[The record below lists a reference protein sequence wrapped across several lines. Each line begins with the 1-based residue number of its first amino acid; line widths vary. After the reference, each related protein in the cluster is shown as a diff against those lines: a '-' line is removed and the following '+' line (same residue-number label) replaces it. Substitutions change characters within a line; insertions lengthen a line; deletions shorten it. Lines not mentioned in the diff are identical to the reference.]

1 MNWLKVT
8 VSYIFVR
15 HYFIAFLWSFFTAVV
30 FLACSVFLCVCSV
43 FLNVPFVFFTFAL
56 FFFMFPLFFF
66 TFDLFF
72 FMFPLD
78 FFRFDLFFF
87 MFALFFLAFAHL
99 LSWKMAL
106 NCPLGSLATASKHRG
121 VVSIYFLRK
130 TSKTFPFSQDLANQ
144 IILWQEG
151 IKNSVSHQTWIYPV
165 LRKEKRS
172 APTWGH
178 NLPSR

>member
-106 NCPLGSLATASKHRG
+106 NCPLGSLATTSKHQG
-121 VVSIYFLRK
+121 VVCIYFLR
-130 TSKTFPFSQDLANQ
+130 FL
-144 IILWQEG
+144 
-151 IKNSVSHQTWIYPV
+151 NSVIVRCRLATN
-165 LRKEKRS
+165 LRFKWYQDVIQFFCGRHWS
-172 APTWGH
+172 
-178 NLPSR
+178 